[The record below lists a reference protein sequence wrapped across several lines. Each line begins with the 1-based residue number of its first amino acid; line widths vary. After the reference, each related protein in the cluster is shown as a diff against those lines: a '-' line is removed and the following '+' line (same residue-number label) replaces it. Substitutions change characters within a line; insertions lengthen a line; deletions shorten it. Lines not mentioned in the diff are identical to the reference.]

1 MKEIQQMTEQELEEE
16 IKEFIQHKFNNSKPY
31 IFVSYSH
38 KDKIKVMQK
47 VLEWIR
53 QGYNLIMDLDFE
65 NHGSD
70 KDWTKLLCQ
79 NIRHDR
85 CVQAVCFR
93 SKHYYRSMACLIELL
108 LLRSSCID

>member
-16 IKEFIQHKFNNSKPY
+16 IKEFIQHKFNNNKPY

-53 QGYNLIMDLDFE
+53 QGYNLIMDVHIKITRIITRSTSFRMIRW
-65 NHGSD
+65 N
-70 KDWTKLLCQ
+70 TKIYL
-79 NIRHDR
+79 
-85 CVQAVCFR
+85 
-93 SKHYYRSMACLIELL
+93 
-108 LLRSSCID
+108 